1 MITGRKTTVPGSNF
15 QEIRVNDVA
24 MTLSSIAITHAPTKT
39 QYYISDDFEKA
50 GMEVTATFTIE
61 GGTTFTKVVEDYDYS
76 PRSFDTAGTIDV
88 TVSYTYKG
96 VTKTAN
102 QQVTVSQT
110 TSYQISEELENG
122 SLSGDTQIVEGETA
136 NVTIIPLE
144 GAVLP
149 QTKEVVTV
157 TGATLDSYNAST
169 GACVLSN
176 PTDGVVVS
184 GRCPDEDTWMDTVV
198 LGGKTYR
205 EIFAN
210 QTTGASGPKLMIYDG
225 MVNID
230 TTKCGPYTTAGLT
243 NYYVGIE
250 HADTLGR
257 SILLDNSPDGTRA
270 CFIIN
275 KPNASGAA
283 IWSTGKWAAGDS
295 IFLAAK
301 IKGGITGGTRPETG
315 NFTKIGVNQGSSG
328 QPAGVIYIADLSD
341 PNESEFADWTVRTCL
356 AQTSVA
362 SNSGNAYFGIASLSA
377 SSCTVRYYVDNVF
390 IINVTKIFG
399 TGNEPTQAQLTECYE
414 NFVAAWKTHNV
425 AGQQ

>member
-61 GGTTFTKVVEDYDYS
+61 GGATFTKVVEDYSYS

-96 VTKTAN
+96 VTKTAI
-102 QQVTVSQT
+102 QQVTVSQA

-136 NVTIIPLE
+136 NVTIVPLE
-144 GAVLP
+144 GAILP
-149 QTKEVVTV
+149 QVKEVVTV

-184 GRCPDEDTWMDTVV
+184 GRCPDEDTWMDTVAIN
-198 LGGKTYR
+198 GKTYR
-205 EIFAN
+205 KIFATN
-210 QTTGASGPKLMIYDG
+210 TASGPKLMWFDG
-225 MVNID
+225 MTYYD
-230 TTKCGPYTTAGLT
+230 YDKMEPYTSSGSTAPYIGLE
-243 NYYVGIE
+243 N
-250 HADTLGR
+250 ADTLGR
-257 SILLDNSPDGTRA
+257 SLLIDNGPDGSRA
-270 CFIIN
+270 CFTIN
-275 KPNASGAA
+275 KNIGGSTSYWSG
-283 IWSTGKWAAGDS
+283 TKFTAGDS
-295 IFLAAK
+295 LFVAAK
-301 IKGGITGGTRPETG
+301 IKGGLVSGTRPAEPISTSKLG
-315 NFTKIGVNQGSSG
+315 INQGSSG
-328 QPAGVIYIADLSD
+328 LAFGTCAIAELSD
-341 PNESEFADWTVRTCL
+341 PNESEFSTWTTRSKLSIADKTMNAGYFYFGMPSLNSATVR
-356 AQTSVA
+356 
-362 SNSGNAYFGIASLSA
+362 F
-377 SSCTVRYYVDNVF
+377 RYYVDNVF
-390 IINVTKIFG
+390 ILNLTKIFG
-399 TGNEPTQAQLTECYE
+399 AGNIPTEEEMTQCYE
-414 NFVAAWKTHNV
+414 TFVTLWKSHNV